1 MFVLLSFTCIPALWC
16 YQTEAVKEL
25 GFSLHSWGQQRVFL
39 FFLKVSFTIVSQLIN
54 SCTLGCWK
62 KKHRNLM
69 VSIIGWLQ
77 KVRFSRLSSLI
88 FTQTANK
95 EYDIL
100 WNKLCTIVQ
109 SWTAI
114 VCKKRNFIFQICEL
128 ESFSIPNIACFVL
141 VVLCWIAEQGLLLK
155 RDMTWLQCQQ
165 AGWIVSLTGR

>member
-39 FFLKVSFTIVSQLIN
+39 FFLKVSFTIVSHLIN

-114 VCKKRNFIFQICEL
+114 VCKKNKFYFPDMWIRKFFHSKYCL
-128 ESFSIPNIACFVL
+128 FCSCG
-141 VVLCWIAEQGLLLK
+141 VVLDCRARASVEKGH
-155 RDMTWLQCQQ
+155 DM
-165 AGWIVSLTGR
+165 AAVSTGRLNC